1 MIVIATGD
9 YKIADENLGGYS
21 ANKECDVTIG
31 EGDSLLSELFDK
43 VLMSMKEGETCYVK
57 SKVDNAGNQVRDFEM
72 TAKKALKF
80 NVQLAS
86 FSRAADTADLESDE
100 KLERAQNHKNKGTDL
115 FRVARFPFA
124 IKRYKRALQ
133 CLEDFG
139 GDVSTDMAR
148 LGRDL
153 ACHCHLNLAACGI
166 KNHNYRAVIE
176 HCTEALRVDRC
187 SVKGLFRRGQA
198 YLKLHCY
205 VEARSDLNAALVV
218 EPNNKAVL
226 NELRNTDILLR
237 KEKELYQKMF
247 PGQKASTE

>member
-1 MIVIATGD
+1 MIVIAVGD
-9 YKIADENLGGYS
+9 YEIADVNLGGYS
-21 ANKECDVTIG
+21 VNKECDVTIG

-57 SKVDNAGNQVRDFEM
+57 SKVDKAGNEVRDYEI
-72 TAKKALKF
+72 TTKTALKF

-86 FSRAADTADLESDE
+86 FSRAADITDLFRDE

-139 GDVSTDMAR
+139 DASTDMGR
-148 LGRDL
+148 RGRDL

-166 KNHNYRAVIE
+166 KSHNYKVVIE

-205 VEARSDLNAALVV
+205 SEARADLNAALVV

-226 NELRNTDILLR
+226 NELRNSDILLR

-247 PGQKASTE
+247 PGQKVSIG